1 MFRSSSAF
9 PSSVPVLSRGKHRSA
24 RKGACFMEFAS
35 YLAGESWSDHPR
47 CTHPLLA
54 ELARQV
60 NDHTTDDQRSRLV
73 DLVPSV
79 IGVTTDDVRVD
90 VLIGLRCARAALP
103 IVSSERQNVMALS
116 ILTADRVLEALD
128 GPAARGSE
136 QQSRTVLDQVPH
148 AARWARQF
156 SAAQTAPSP
165 EQYRRRCAPYVVQ
178 SAVRGIAQAC
188 VGEPDAV
195 LRDLLVD
202 AIAICT
208 TVRDRKLETA
218 RPNAQVSARR

>member
-1 MFRSSSAF
+1 MFRSSSVF

-35 YLAGESWSDHPR
+35 YLAGEAWSDHPR

-60 NDHTTDDQRSRLV
+60 NDHTTDDHRSRLV

-79 IGVTTDDVRVD
+79 IGVTSDDVRVD
-90 VLIGLRCARAALP
+90 VLIGLRCARVALP

-116 ILTADRVLEALD
+116 ILTADRMLDALD
-128 GPAARGSE
+128 GPAARESA
-136 QQSRTVLDQVPH
+136 QQSRAVLDQVPH

-156 SAAQTAPSP
+156 SASEAGPSL

-178 SAVRGIAQAC
+178 GSVRGIAQAC
-188 VGEPDAV
+188 VGDPDAV
-195 LRDLLVD
+195 LRGLLVD

-208 TVRDRKLETA
+208 TVRDRNRQA
-218 RPNAQVSARR
+218 IQPSVRVSASH